1 MIKMLSIE
9 RLLEMTPF
17 KEVTV
22 IAGHEGL
29 SHEIKSVNVMEVPD
43 IYPYVDEQGLLFT
56 TLFPIYDDEEA
67 LHEFIERLS
76 EKNLAGVAIKL
87 GRYLPEVPDY
97 MIKQAEHYQ
106 FPILILPSDANLS
119 TLTNY
124 ILTELLD
131 KKTSL
136 LEFRET
142 IASRLHHFLLEGS
155 DMIQFV
161 EALAELSEAPI
172 IILDAHLQIEAT
184 SVALESVVINDKGL
198 HYLMNEDI
206 NEQQVIVECLNQAY
220 TKDEVLFEPIMAGKK
235 LFGYLMVLKSDSSSE
250 ETLSI
255 IVEQAII
262 LLAYLMQTKAAIQQK
277 ERNYLDSFLRDMLN
291 ARYQSQAEI
300 IDKAKV
306 FKWHLH
312 FPNVILV
319 IRSTETRTEKRLSTY
334 TKVLDSEKIEQA
346 VSHVFDIPL
355 SNGKV
360 AYFEEELVVF
370 ISLAFETRL
379 QEKLQTLGELIV
391 SSLHPFGTFSVS
403 ISEPIERLQDVK
415 LGYQHA
421 RLVHDVYKQQNKT
434 SYIKFYQS
442 LGLFKIF
449 PLIKDEAKMHAFI
462 EEYIGDII
470 RYDQKK
476 DMDLMQTLATL
487 IKNNGNVQKTSDE
500 MFIHYNSLRYRI
512 QKLKDL
518 GVDLNDGDKM
528 IEVAVACQMYRY
540 LQL

>member
-1 MIKMLSIE
+1 MLSIE
-9 RLLEMTPF
+9 RLIEMAPF
-17 KEVTV
+17 NEVTV
-22 IAGHEGL
+22 IAGHKGL
-29 SHEIKSVNVMEVPD
+29 THEIKSVNVMEVPD

-56 TLFPIYDDEEA
+56 TLFPIYDDEDA
-67 LHEFIERLS
+67 LHKFIERLS

-97 MIKQAEHYQ
+97 MIEQAEQHQ

-131 KKTSL
+131 KKTTL

-155 DMIQFV
+155 DMVQFV
-161 EALAELSEAPI
+161 AALSELSEAPI
-172 IILDAHLQIEAT
+172 IILDAHLQIEAA
-184 SVALESVVINDKGL
+184 SVALESVVIHDKTL
-198 HYLMNEDI
+198 HRLMNEEGDKHQPVVEYL
-206 NEQQVIVECLNQAY
+206 NETYI
-220 TKDEVLFEPIMAGKK
+220 KDDVLFEPIMAGKK
-235 LFGYLMVLKSDSSSE
+235 LFGYLMVLKSEASSE
-250 ETLSI
+250 ETLNI

-277 ERNYLDSFLRDMLN
+277 ERNYLDSFLRDILN
-291 ARYQSQAEI
+291 ARYQSQSEI

-312 FPNVILV
+312 FPNVILI
-319 IRSTETRTEKRLSTY
+319 IRSMEHNTEKRISTY

-346 VSHVFDIPL
+346 VSHVFDIPI
-355 SNGKV
+355 SNVKV

-370 ISLAFETRL
+370 VSLAFETRL
-379 QEKLQTLGELIV
+379 QEKLHKLGELIV
-391 SSLHPFGTFSVS
+391 NSLHPFGAFSVS
-403 ISEPIERLQDVK
+403 ISEPIERLQDIK
-415 LGYQHA
+415 SGYQHA
-421 RLVHDVYKQQNKT
+421 RLVHDIYKQQNKGA
-434 SYIKFYQS
+434 YIKFYQS
-442 LGLFKIF
+442 LGLFKLF
-449 PLIKDEAKMHAFI
+449 PLMKDEEKMHAFI

-476 DMDLMQTLATL
+476 DMDLMQTLSAL

-540 LQL
+540 LHL

>member
-1 MIKMLSIE
+1 MLSVK
-9 RLLEMTPF
+9 RLLEMEPF
-17 KEVTV
+17 KNVTV
-22 IAGHEGL
+22 IAGKNGL
-29 SHEIKSVNVMEVPD
+29 DHEIKSVNVMEVPD
-43 IYPYVDEQGLLFT
+43 IFPYIDEQGLLFT
-56 TLFPIYDDEEA
+56 TLFPIYDDEVA
-67 LHEFIERLS
+67 LNQFIERLS
-76 EKNLAGVAIKL
+76 EKRLAGVAIKL
-87 GRYLPEVPDY
+87 GRYLPEVPEY
-97 MIKQAEHYQ
+97 MIEQAEKHH

-131 KKTSL
+131 KKTAL

-155 DMIQFV
+155 DMSQFV
-161 EALAELSEAPI
+161 KALSELSETPI
-172 IILDAHLQIEAT
+172 IILDAHLQIEAS
-184 SVALESVVINDKGL
+184 SVLTDELLLHEKGL
-198 HYLMNEDI
+198 NVLLNEEDKKH
-206 NEQQVIVECLNQAY
+206 EIVAECLGKTY
-220 TKDEVLFEPIMAGKK
+220 TQNNVLFESIMAGNK
-235 LFGYLMVLKSDSSSE
+235 LFGYLLVLKADFNSDD
-250 ETLSI
+250 TLNI

-277 ERNYLDSFLRDMLN
+277 ERNYLDSFLRDILN
-291 ARYQSQAEI
+291 ARYQSQSEI

-319 IRSTETRTEKRLSTY
+319 IRSSETNTANRISTY

-355 SNGKV
+355 TNCKV

-379 QEKLQTLGELIV
+379 EEKLKKLGELIINTL
-391 SSLHPFGTFSVS
+391 STMGTFSISV
-403 ISEPIERLQDVK
+403 SEPIEQLQNVK
-415 LGYQHA
+415 DGYQHA
-421 RLVHDVYKQQNKT
+421 RLVHEIYRHNKA
-434 SYIKFYQS
+434 SYIEFYQS
-442 LGLFKIF
+442 LGLFKVF
-449 PLIKDEAKMHAFI
+449 PLIKDREKMRMFI

-476 DMDLMQTLATL
+476 DMDLMHTLANL
-487 IKNNGNVQKTSDE
+487 IKNNGNVQKTSEE

-518 GVDLNDGDKM
+518 GVDLSDGDKM

>member
-1 MIKMLSIE
+1 MLSIE

-17 KEVTV
+17 KDVTV
-22 IAGHEGL
+22 IAGRGGL

-56 TLFPIYDDEEA
+56 TLFPIYDDEDA
-67 LHEFIERLS
+67 LHEFIVRLS
-76 EKNLAGVAIKL
+76 EQNLAGVAIKL

-97 MIKQAEHYQ
+97 MIEQAEKHQ

-131 KKTSL
+131 KKTTL

-155 DMIQFV
+155 DMTQFV
-161 EALAELSEAPI
+161 EALSELSEAPI

-184 SVALESVVINDKGL
+184 SIELESVVMSEKGL
-198 HYLMNEDI
+198 YYLMNEEDMR
-206 NEQQVIVECLNQAY
+206 QQVIVECLNQTY
-220 TKDEVLFEPIMAGKK
+220 TKDDVLFEPIMAGKK
-235 LFGYLMVLKSDSSSE
+235 LFGYLMVLKNETSSQ

-277 ERNYLDSFLRDMLN
+277 ERNYLDSFLRDILN
-291 ARYQSQAEI
+291 ARYQSQSEI

-319 IRSTETRTEKRLSTY
+319 IRSMEQNTEKRISSY

-379 QEKLQTLGELIV
+379 QEKLRTLAELIV
-391 SSLHPFGTFSVS
+391 KNLTPLGAFSVS
-403 ISEPIERLQDVK
+403 ISEPIERLQDIK
-415 LGYQHA
+415 SGYQHA
-421 RLVHDVYKQQNKT
+421 RLVHDIYKHQNKAP
-434 SYIKFYQS
+434 YIKFYQS
-442 LGLFKIF
+442 LGLFKLF
-449 PLIKDEAKMHAFI
+449 PLMKDEEKMQAFI

-470 RYDQKK
+470 QYDKKK
-476 DMDLMQTLATL
+476 DMDLMHTLSAL

-540 LQL
+540 LHL

>member
-1 MIKMLSIE
+1 MMLSIE
-9 RLLEMTPF
+9 KLLEMPPF
-17 KEVTV
+17 QHVTV
-22 IAGHEGL
+22 IAGHGGL
-29 SHEIKSVNVMEVPD
+29 GHEIKSVNVMEVPD
-43 IYPYVDEQGLLFT
+43 IYPYVDELGLLFT

-67 LHEFIERLS
+67 LRQFIKRLS

-97 MIKQAEHYQ
+97 MLKQAEEYH
-106 FPILILPSDANLS
+106 FPILILPADANLS

-136 LEFRET
+136 LEFREN

-155 DMIQFV
+155 DMPHFV
-161 EALAELSEAPI
+161 EALAELAAAPI

-184 SVALESVVINDKGL
+184 STDKRALTIHQKELYNMVNDEKQSSATVIEVA
-198 HYLMNEDI
+198 
-206 NEQQVIVECLNQAY
+206 NQSY
-220 TKDEVLFEPIMAGKK
+220 KETDVLVAPIMAGNKQ
-235 LFGYLMVLKSDSSSE
+235 FGYLIVLKEDE
-250 ETLSI
+250 QADGHLAI

-277 ERNYLDSFLRDMLN
+277 ERNYLDSFLRDILN
-291 ARYQSQAEI
+291 ERYQSQSEI
-300 IDKAKV
+300 IEKAKV

-319 IRSTETRTEKRLSTY
+319 VHSMEKGSKERIATY
-334 TKVLDSEKIEQA
+334 SKVLESEKIEQS
-346 VSHVFDIPL
+346 VSHIFAVPI
-355 SNGKV
+355 SNCKV

-379 QEKLQTLGELIV
+379 HEKLQLCSALIIK
-391 SSLHPFGTFSVS
+391 SLKTFGLFSVS
-403 ISEPIERLQDVK
+403 ISEPIERLSDIK
-415 LGYQHA
+415 SGYHHA
-421 RLVHDVYKQQNKT
+421 RLVHSIFGNQSTQ

-442 LGLFKIF
+442 LGLFKLF
-449 PLIKDEAKMHAFI
+449 QLIDDEEKMHEFI
-462 EEYIGDII
+462 DEYIGDII
-470 RYDQKK
+470 KYDEKK
-476 DMDLMQTLATL
+476 DMDLMQTLSTL
-487 IKNNGNVQKTSDE
+487 IKNNGNVQRTSEE

-528 IEVAVACQMYRY
+528 IEVGVACQMYRY
-540 LQL
+540 LHL

>member
-1 MIKMLSIE
+1 MLSIE
-9 RLLEMTPF
+9 RLIEMPPF

-22 IAGHEGL
+22 IAGHKGL

-56 TLFPIYDDEEA
+56 TLFPIYDDEDA
-67 LHEFIERLS
+67 LHTFIERLS

-97 MIKQAEHYQ
+97 MIKQAEQHH

-131 KKTSL
+131 KKTTL

-155 DMIQFV
+155 DMVQFV
-161 EALAELSEAPI
+161 EALSELSEAPI

-184 SVALESVVINDKGL
+184 SVARESVVMHDKGL
-198 HYLMNEDI
+198 HYLMNE
-206 NEQQVIVECLNQAY
+206 EVKKQQIIVECHNQAY
-220 TKDEVLFEPIMAGKK
+220 TKDDLLFEPIMAGKK
-235 LFGYLMVLKSDSSSE
+235 LFGYLMVLKSEASSK
-250 ETLSI
+250 ETLNI

-277 ERNYLDSFLRDMLN
+277 ERNYLDSFLRDILN
-291 ARYQSQAEI
+291 ARYQSQSEI
-300 IDKAKV
+300 IEKAKV

-312 FPNVILV
+312 FPNVILI
-319 IRSTETRTEKRLSTY
+319 IRSMEQNTEKRISTY

-370 ISLAFETRL
+370 ISLAFEPRL
-379 QEKLQTLGELIV
+379 QEKLHTLGELIV
-391 SSLHPFGTFSVS
+391 KSLRPLGTFSVS
-403 ISEPIERLQDVK
+403 ISEPIERLQDIK
-415 LGYQHA
+415 LGYRHA
-421 RLVHDVYKQQNKT
+421 RLVHDIYKQQNKG
-434 SYIKFYQS
+434 SYIKFYHS
-442 LGLFKIF
+442 LGLFKLF
-449 PLIKDEAKMHAFI
+449 PLMKDEEKMQAFI

-476 DMDLMQTLATL
+476 DRDLMLTLSAL

-518 GVDLNDGDKM
+518 GVDLNDGDRM

-540 LQL
+540 LHL